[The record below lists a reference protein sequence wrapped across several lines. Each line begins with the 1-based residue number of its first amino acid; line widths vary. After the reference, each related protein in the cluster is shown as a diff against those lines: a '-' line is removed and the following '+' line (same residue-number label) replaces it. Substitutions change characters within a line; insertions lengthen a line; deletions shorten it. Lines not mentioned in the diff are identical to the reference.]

1 MFRGL
6 TTSSLV
12 RYSSYRS
19 HDHYQRQRVLQ
30 KERAIVSRGTGHG
43 RRGLVLR
50 QELKEPSV
58 ATALAHSV
66 TFLDTQYRKREGSSS
81 LGRYLVA

>member
-1 MFRGL
+1 MAPSF
-6 TTSSLV
+6 V

-43 RRGLVLR
+43 RR
-50 QELKEPSV
+50 ELAPDPC
-58 ATALAHSV
+58 AHRAVCGSGSGSWLCGFSL
-66 TFLDTQYRKREGSSS
+66 TLHRKREEWYS
-81 LGRYLVA
+81 LGRYLAE

>member
-1 MFRGL
+1 MAPSF
-6 TTSSLV
+6 V

-43 RRGLVLR
+43 RRELAPTHVLI
-50 QELKEPSV
+50 ELSV
-58 ATALAHSV
+58 ALALVHGYV
-66 TFLDTQYRKREGSSS
+66 NFR
-81 LGRYLVA
+81 